1 MLRKFIFKNNTTGQE
16 IVLPVTPESYTI
28 DHGNHVETVNL
39 HTVGDYNLPGGRTL
53 FTCTLSG
60 LLPRKRYPFVL
71 PEASLDPFTYIDF
84 FEFSSDRREV
94 CRFVVSDTPT
104 IADVLIENWQYGER
118 DGTNDVYYT
127 LTLRRFLAAQGVRT
141 QSLDAARSAPAQTV
155 TQQTYTFPYTT
166 LFRSQRGYAQRH
178 LPPVLRRCGAVSGAG
193 QGQRHCKPRPYPS
206 RPDRAPAGQGQLVER
221 GKNAWRCGSIWASRT

>member
-39 HTVGDYNLPGGRTL
+39 HTIGDYHLPGGRTL

-60 LLPRKRYPFVL
+60 MLPRKRYAFVM
-71 PEASLDPFTYIDF
+71 PEASLDPYTYIDF

-127 LTLRRFLAAQGVRT
+127 LTLRRFIPAQGART
-141 QSLDAARSAPAQTV
+141 QSLVTAAPARGTSPQTAV
-155 TQQTYTFPYTT
+155 QQTYTVVRGDT
-166 LFRSQRGYAQRH
+166 LSAIAKRFYGNAA
-178 LPPVLRRCGAVSGAG
+178 L
-193 QGQRHCKPRPYPS
+193 YPS
-206 RPDRAPAGQGQLVER
+206 LAKANSIANPDLIHPGQVLKLPDKSQL
-221 GKNAWRCGSIWASRT
+221 